1 MNKVRSLGRY
11 EENYKRFEA
20 TLNLEEPDRVPTWD
34 VIDNEQLWKLGGK
47 FGVVR
52 ENGELKIVVEGDPLE
67 ICARAHRATGIDVS
81 RLRWWFRDFDWL
93 KSKFYELEKFL
104 GLNSEEWGIK
114 SKALGVS
121 WISKRPFT
129 DVEGMVD
136 NTPQYPD
143 EDSMAEWLIPLYER
157 TRESYKREGV
167 VLVGNEEGP
176 LTNAYTL
183 ARTDLFAKAMYMAPK
198 TVDRWLDVFEKYA
211 YIHAK
216 IWAEQEF
223 GLAFFIGED
232 IAFGGSA
239 RLDQPGGSGLMFSGE
254 WLKKHLFPR
263 IKRIM
268 VPLKKKD
275 IKFIFHSD
283 GNLYPIIDYLV
294 NEVRIDALN
303 PIEPVAGMDIGEVK
317 EKYGDK
323 IALIGNVDCSHL
335 LPRGKPEEVAEVTKK
350 TTEVAAPGGGFLIGS
365 SSELHNSVPVENA
378 LTLHRTAKK
387 YGRYP
392 IRSK

>member
-1 MNKVRSLGRY
+1 LEKY
-11 EENYKRFEA
+11 EENYKRVEA
-20 TLNLEEPDRVPTWD
+20 TLNLEEPDRVPRWD

-47 FGVVR
+47 FSVTW
-52 ENGELKIVVEGDPLE
+52 EHNELKVFVEGDPLE
-67 ICARAHRATGIDVS
+67 VCARAHRATGIDVS
-81 RLRWWFRDFDWL
+81 RYRWWFADFDWL
-93 KSKFYELEKFL
+93 KAKFYEFVKFL
-104 GLNSEEWGIK
+104 GLNREEWGIK
-114 SKALGVS
+114 SKAFGVS

-129 DVEGMVD
+129 DVDGMED
-136 NTPQYPD
+136 FILQNPD

-157 TRESYKREGV
+157 TKESYAREGV

-183 ARTDLFAKAMYMAPK
+183 ARTDLFAKAIYMAPK
-198 TVDRWLDVFEKYA
+198 MVERWLDVFEKYA

-216 IWAEQEF
+216 IWAEHEF
-223 GLAFFIGED
+223 GPAFFIGED

-239 RLDQPGGSGLMFSGE
+239 RLDQPSGSGLMFSGE

-268 VPLKKKD
+268 TPLRKKN

-283 GNLYPIIDYLV
+283 GNLYPILDYLV

-303 PIEPVAGMDIGEVK
+303 PIEPAAGMNIGEVK

-323 IALIGNVDCSHL
+323 IVLIGNVDCTHL
-335 LPRGKPEEVAEVTKK
+335 LPRGTPKEVAEVTKK
-350 TTEVAAPGGGFLIGS
+350 TIEVAAPGGGFLIGS
-365 SSELHNSVPVENA
+365 SSELHNSIPVENA

-392 IRSK
+392 IHFK